1 MRGQKA
7 LVTASVDRYPK
18 LKDFRKGYGMNSY
31 FSTVADELDILE
43 SADDEMLVTAAK
55 GGDHSAFSEL
65 WNRHSKRA
73 FNTMFRITKNRQDAE
88 DGLQDAFMKAFV
100 HLSSFDGRSAFST
113 WLTRIAINSALM
125 TLRRKRAHPE
135 TSMEWSTDGNT
146 WRQWEVADTRANV
159 EEHYE
164 KSEAEWLLGRA
175 IGRLQPTL
183 RNVIEIQR
191 SHCISVR
198 EIAEVAG
205 ISVAATKSRL
215 LRARTVLRRSL
226 VLHRNRSQRLNEVVI
241 SIPQSRES
249 ND

>member
-1 MRGQKA
+1 
-7 LVTASVDRYPK
+7 
-18 LKDFRKGYGMNSY
+18 MNSHL
-31 FSTVADELDILE
+31 SPVADGRHILE
-43 SADDEMLVTAAK
+43 SADDGMLVTAAK
-55 GGDHSAFSEL
+55 MGDHSAFSEL
-65 WNRHSKRA
+65 WNRHAKRA
-73 FNTMFRITKNRQDAE
+73 FNTMYRITKNRQDAE

-100 HLSSFDGRSAFST
+100 HLNSFDGRSTFST
-113 WLTRIAINSALM
+113 WLTRIAINTALM

-135 TSMEWSTDGNT
+135 ASMEWTTDGNN

-164 KSEAEWLLGRA
+164 KTEAESLLMQA

-191 SHCISVR
+191 LHCISVR

-226 VLHRNRSQRLNEVVI
+226 GPS
-241 SIPQSRES
+241 P
-249 ND
+249 